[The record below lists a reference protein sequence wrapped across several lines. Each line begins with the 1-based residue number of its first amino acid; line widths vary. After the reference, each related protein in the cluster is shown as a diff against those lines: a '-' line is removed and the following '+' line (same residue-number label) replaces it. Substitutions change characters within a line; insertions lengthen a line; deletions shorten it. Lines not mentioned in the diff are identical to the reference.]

1 MLALL
6 SAPTNLGL
14 RPPHPTSVPGTAK
27 APEALREAGLFT
39 RFAALGA
46 RDAGTVLPGRYA
58 DDATPGR
65 LRNHDLIVDHARRLA
80 SRLTA
85 IRAAGD
91 TPLVLGGDCSLII
104 GAGLSLR
111 TTPGRHALI
120 HLDGH
125 TDFRHPGNSDHCA
138 ALAGEDLAAAIGHH
152 WPTIADLDNLGPYF
166 RPEDTVH
173 AGCRDDDEAL
183 AEVRDT
189 IALVLRSSD
198 IVRDGA
204 AAADEILAAV
214 TRPDLDGYWL
224 HVDVDILDPE
234 VLPAVDSPSPGG
246 LTGDQL
252 VELLRALAPGAVGAQ
267 VAVFDP
273 DLDPDGR
280 YARML
285 TDIVV
290 EGLGGFGR

>member
-1 MLALL
+1 MLTLL

-104 GAGLSLR
+104 GAGLALR
-111 TTPGRHALI
+111 ATPGRHALI

-125 TDFRHPGNSDHCA
+125 TDFRHPGNSDRCA
-138 ALAGEDLAAAIGHH
+138 ALAGEDLAAAIGRH
-152 WPTIADLDNLGPYF
+152 WPTIADLDGLSPYF

-173 AGCRDDDEAL
+173 AGCRDYDEAL

-189 IALVLRSSD
+189 IALVVPSSD
-198 IVRDGA
+198 IIRDGA
-204 AAADEILAAV
+204 AAANEILA
-214 TRPDLDGYWL
+214 
-224 HVDVDILDPE
+224 
-234 VLPAVDSPSPGG
+234 
-246 LTGDQL
+246 
-252 VELLRALAPGAVGAQ
+252 
-267 VAVFDP
+267 
-273 DLDPDGR
+273 
-280 YARML
+280 
-285 TDIVV
+285 
-290 EGLGGFGR
+290 